1 MYTVAMKIVAM
12 HTAVMHKAAMHAT
25 AIANFAIQ
33 VVVIPAWQ
41 IGSPGVKAA
50 GSVLPLTWTGPAA
63 PAAPAGRALEDRPA
77 PAPSVVSWMRRWNPC
92 PKPGARIQLLAVA
105 MIAIS
110 IVRIL
115 ANDCLLICLAYP

>member
-12 HTAVMHKAAMHAT
+12 HTAVMHTAVMHTAAMHAT

-63 PAAPAGRALEDRPA
+63 PAAPAGCALEDRPA
-77 PAPSVVSWMRRWNPC
+77 PAPSVVTAEVEPLSEAGRQDPNPGRGIDRNIGC
-92 PKPGARIQLLAVA
+92 E
-105 MIAIS
+105 
-110 IVRIL
+110 
-115 ANDCLLICLAYP
+115 DTC